1 MAAAEIK
8 EELAPLQVQL
18 GYVRQQLNDPAEAHS
33 LYLQALH
40 ALSAFIDDGGDDGDD
55 DDAIA

>member
-1 MAAAEIK
+1 MAASELK

-18 GYVRQQLNDPAEAHS
+18 GYVRQQLNDPVEAHS

-40 ALSAFIDDGGDDGDD
+40 ALLAFFYV
-55 DDAIA
+55 